1 MLQDSTYHNIVV
13 VAIIINTSN
22 DVVKMVSHINVVLR
36 GWVRKLHGD
45 IEQHTS
51 CNIMDPHIRH
61 TREDPNLRLDQVHQY
76 HTHIYIIGQYWR
88 QIELFVSV
96 VSLID
101 FIVDFQ
107 FGWFHYY
114 ITSGFD
120 DTYFRYV
127 RLFFILRDIRILLI
141 I

>member
-1 MLQDSTYHNIVV
+1 MDS
-13 VAIIINTSN
+13 
-22 DVVKMVSHINVVLR
+22 
-36 GWVRKLHGD
+36 
-45 IEQHTS
+45 
-51 CNIMDPHIRH
+51 HIRH

-76 HTHIYIIGQYWR
+76 ILLHDIGQYWR

-101 FIVDFQ
+101 FIVDLQ

-120 DTYFRYV
+120 DTYFRYA